1 MNNQL
6 FELGNQKKNDE
17 LTILK
22 EIRDE
27 LKSINK
33 RQAKSDRKTG
43 LLTIVLTLVT
53 VYVSIAMG
61 FIEKEVAQEHLNGF
75 FDILFWWM
83 KS

>member
-1 MNNQL
+1 MN
-6 FELGNQKKNDE
+6 ELYKAANKDKEENI
-17 LTILK
+17 TVLK

-33 RQAKSDRKTG
+33 RQARSDRKTG
-43 LLTIVLTLVT
+43 LLTIVIAAIT
-53 VYVSIAMG
+53 VYVSIATG
-61 FIEKEVAQEHLNGF
+61 YIEKEVAQEHLNGF

>member
-1 MNNQL
+1 MN
-6 FELGNQKKNDE
+6 ELYKAANKDKEENITV
-17 LTILK
+17 LR

-83 KS
+83 KA